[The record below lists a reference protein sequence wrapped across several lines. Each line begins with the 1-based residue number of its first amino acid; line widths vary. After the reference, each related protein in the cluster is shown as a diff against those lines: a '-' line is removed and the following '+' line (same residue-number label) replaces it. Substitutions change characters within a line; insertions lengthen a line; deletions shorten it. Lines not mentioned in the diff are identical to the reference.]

1 MFAGRTTP
9 VVNSVVYVPGV
20 QLALRS
26 TTRLPLQYS
35 TRAPYTTAHLAK
47 NIGIIESEIMTVT
60 IQTTPIITLQN
71 VSTEGEEAWAIES
84 DETPRRVVSLS
95 LIHNEQTAATFPTV
109 AKRSSYLQTPRVV
122 FFIGK
127 HFGTGV
133 ILATAFI
140 HLLKDAFENMSKAH
154 VNSRWGKYESWPGL
168 VIMSALLFIFL
179 VECKSPNFVISSVY
193 LNFDIDSSTV
203 YVEYIAEQSA
213 SSEPRESQ
221 PQNGPGVP
229 KRPGL
234 EHVHTDC
241 LHGEVQV
248 SEREA
253 TRIVGV
259 FVLQL
264 GIMLHSIVVGF
275 TLAVTNGAE
284 FTSLLIALIFHQLFE
299 GLSLGVRISS
309 LRPTLFTPHHSAT
322 NGTEASPLLPSS
334 SHRSKA
340 HAHSFPTLPI
350 LLAGLFALATPAGML
365 VGILLRTAPRD
376 AYLVRGLASAVS
388 AGLLIYAS
396 CVELLAGDFVA
407 EPKMRKAGLKRQ
419 AAALGSLLAG
429 AAGMAIIGIWS

>member
-1 MFAGRTTP
+1 M
-9 VVNSVVYVPGV
+9 
-20 QLALRS
+20 
-26 TTRLPLQYS
+26 
-35 TRAPYTTAHLAK
+35 
-47 NIGIIESEIMTVT
+47 
-60 IQTTPIITLQN
+60 QTTPITVLQTVN
-71 VSTEGEEAWAIES
+71 IKDEEMWAVEPS
-84 DETPRRVVSLS
+84 ETPRRVISLCVLLVVSF
-95 LIHNEQTAATFPTV
+95 IAAAFPTM
-109 AKRSSYLQTPRVV
+109 AKRASYLQTPRVV

-140 HLLKDAFENMSKAH
+140 HLLKDAFANMSKAH

-168 VIMSALLFIFL
+168 IIMSALLFIFL
-179 VECKSPNFVISSVY
+179 VEY
-193 LNFDIDSSTV
+193 TSTV
-203 YVEYIAEQSA
+203 YVEYIAEQSTP
-213 SSEPRESQ
+213 SEPQESR
-221 PQNGPGVP
+221 PQNGPAAP

-234 EHVHTDC
+234 EHAHTDC
-241 LHGEVQV
+241 LHGEVHV

-299 GLSLGVRISS
+299 GLSLGIRISS
-309 LRPTLFTPHHSAT
+309 LRPTLFAPHHSVSS
-322 NGTEASPLLPSS
+322 GTEASPLLPSS
-334 SHRSKA
+334 SHRSKT
-340 HAHSFPTLPI
+340 HAHSFPTLPL
-350 LLAGLFALATPAGML
+350 LLASLFALATPAGML
-365 VGILLRTAPRD
+365 VGIILRTAPQD

-407 EPKMRKAGLKRQ
+407 DPKMRKAGLKRQ

>member
-1 MFAGRTTP
+1 MFASRTTP

-35 TRAPYTTAHLAK
+35 TRAPYTTAYLTK
-47 NIGIIESEIMTVT
+47 NIGIIESEIMTAT

-71 VSTEGEEAWAIES
+71 VSIEGGEAWAIES
-84 DETPRRVVSLS
+84 DETPRRVVSLCVLLVVS
-95 LIHNEQTAATFPTV
+95 FIAATFPTI

-154 VNSRWGKYESWPGL
+154 VNSRW
-168 VIMSALLFIFL
+168 
-179 VECKSPNFVISSVY
+179 
-193 LNFDIDSSTV
+193 DSSTV

>member
-1 MFAGRTTP
+1 M
-9 VVNSVVYVPGV
+9 
-20 QLALRS
+20 Q
-26 TTRLPLQYS
+26 
-35 TRAPYTTAHLAK
+35 
-47 NIGIIESEIMTVT
+47 M
-60 IQTTPIITLQN
+60 TPITTLQN
-71 VSTEGEEAWAIES
+71 VSTEEE
-84 DETPRRVVSLS
+84 ETPRRVVSLS
-95 LIHNEQTAATFPTV
+95 SIFPTV

-140 HLLKDAFENMSKAH
+140 HLLKDAFENLSKAH
-154 VNSRWGKYESWPGL
+154 VDARWGKYESWPGL
-168 VIMSALLFIFL
+168 IIMSALLFIFL
-179 VECKSPNFVISSVY
+179 VEY
-193 LNFDIDSSTV
+193 TSTV
-203 YVEYIAEQSA
+203 YVEYLAEQSA
-213 SSEPRESQ
+213 SSEPQESQ
-221 PQNGPGVP
+221 PQNDSTVP

-241 LHGEVQV
+241 LHGEVRV

-253 TRIVGV
+253 PRIVGV

-299 GLSLGVRISS
+299 GLSLGIRISS
-309 LRPTLFTPHHSAT
+309 LRPTLFAPHHSASS
-322 NGTEASPLLPSS
+322 GTEASPLLPSS
-334 SHRSKA
+334 SRSKV
-340 HAHSFPTLPI
+340 HACAFPTLP
-350 LLAGLFALATPAGML
+350 LLLSSLFALATPAGML
-365 VGILLRTAPRD
+365 VGILLRTAPQD
-376 AYLVRGLASAVS
+376 AFLVRGLASAVS

-407 EPKMRKAGLKRQ
+407 EPKMRQAGLKRQ
-419 AAALGSLLAG
+419 AGALGSLLAG

>member
-1 MFAGRTTP
+1 M
-9 VVNSVVYVPGV
+9 
-20 QLALRS
+20 
-26 TTRLPLQYS
+26 
-35 TRAPYTTAHLAK
+35 K
-47 NIGIIESEIMTVT
+47 M
-60 IQTTPIITLQN
+60 TPITMLQN
-71 VSTEGEEAWAIES
+71 VSVEEE
-84 DETPRRVVSLS
+84 ETPRRVISLCVLLVVSFIAS
-95 LIHNEQTAATFPTV
+95 VFPTV

-140 HLLKDAFENMSKAH
+140 HLLKDAFENLSKAH
-154 VNSRWGKYESWPGL
+154 VDERWGKYESWPGL
-168 VIMSALLFIFL
+168 IIMSALLFIFL
-179 VECKSPNFVISSVY
+179 VEY
-193 LNFDIDSSTV
+193 TSTV
-203 YVEYIAEQSA
+203 YVEYLAEQSTPL
-213 SSEPRESQ
+213 EPQESQ
-221 PQNGPGVP
+221 PQNDSTAP
-229 KRPGL
+229 KRPGM
-234 EHVHTDC
+234 EHAHTDC
-241 LHGEVQV
+241 LHGEVRV

-299 GLSLGVRISS
+299 GLSLGIRISS
-309 LRPTLFTPHHSAT
+309 LRPTLFAPHHSASS
-322 NGTEASPLLPSS
+322 GTEASPLLPSS
-334 SHRSKA
+334 SNRSKT
-340 HAHSFPTLPI
+340 HARAFPTLP
-350 LLAGLFALATPAGML
+350 LLLSSLFALATPAGML

-376 AYLVRGLASAVS
+376 AFLVRGLASAVS

-407 EPKMRKAGLKRQ
+407 EPKMRQAGLKRQ

>member
-1 MFAGRTTP
+1 
-9 VVNSVVYVPGV
+9 
-20 QLALRS
+20 
-26 TTRLPLQYS
+26 
-35 TRAPYTTAHLAK
+35 
-47 NIGIIESEIMTVT
+47 MTVT

-84 DETPRRVVSLS
+84 DETPRRVVSLCVLLVVS
-95 LIHNEQTAATFPTV
+95 FIAATFPTI

-179 VECKSPNFVISSVY
+179 VEY
-193 LNFDIDSSTV
+193 SSTV

>member
-1 MFAGRTTP
+1 MCAARGVIHRQAG
-9 VVNSVVYVPGV
+9 S
-20 QLALRS
+20 
-26 TTRLPLQYS
+26 
-35 TRAPYTTAHLAK
+35 
-47 NIGIIESEIMTVT
+47 
-60 IQTTPIITLQN
+60 
-71 VSTEGEEAWAIES
+71 
-84 DETPRRVVSLS
+84 SLDVEFTHDGCIAS
-95 LIHNEQTAATFPTV
+95 IFPTA

-133 ILATAFI
+133 ILATALI

-168 VIMSALLFIFL
+168 IIMSALLFIFL
-179 VECKSPNFVISSVY
+179 VEYI
-193 LNFDIDSSTV
+193 STV

-213 SSEPRESQ
+213 PSGPQESQ
-221 PQNGPGVP
+221 PQNDPTAP

-241 LHGEVQV
+241 LHGEVHV
-248 SEREA
+248 SEGEA

-284 FTSLLIALIFHQLFE
+284 FTSLLIALVFHQLFE

-309 LRPTLFTPHHSAT
+309 LRPTMFAPHHSSS
-322 NGTEASPLLPSS
+322 NGSEASPLLPSS
-334 SHRSKA
+334 RRSKA
-340 HAHSFPTLPI
+340 RAFPTLPL
-350 LLAGLFALATPAGML
+350 LLATLFALATPAGML
-365 VGILLRTAPRD
+365 VGILLRTAPQD
-376 AYLVRGLASAVS
+376 AFLVRGLASAVS

-407 EPKMRKAGLKRQ
+407 DPKMRKAGLKRQ
-419 AAALGSLLAG
+419 IAALASLLAG